1 MMNRTPNALQENSC
15 EHWGTAKNKN
25 GMHKSAEVGEESSIK
40 NTGSCHHKTHTLT
53 TELHRRANVGDGVRT
68 RDHGLT

>member
-1 MMNRTPNALQENSC
+1 
-15 EHWGTAKNKN
+15 
-25 GMHKSAEVGEESSIK
+25 MHKSAEVGEESSIK

-53 TELHRRANVGDGVRT
+53 TELHRRTNVGDGVRT